1 LYLLFTLEHHTKL
14 FALTKIEG
22 TTETGGSS
30 SGGGGSATNTT
41 TTNTSIDTVLDSS
54 RYFVT
59 KILQSTTTNETS
71 SSTTTPTRTALL
83 GFGFRDR
90 DIALDLLGN
99 VQQFQRSIQR
109 ELDAKVLKE
118 KFTAIPQLGT
128 HDKIHISSMPGC
140 PSRSGSRRAKTTIK
154 KYTTTRT
161 APRTAGYGGGV
172 LVKKPPPGAGV
183 ATTTPDL
190 GPMPPSNNEG
200 HRTKIDND
208 HTNPNAAGTGAAGT
222 VATATDDDEEEEDFG
237 DFQDGKAIIT
247 MTAAAA
253 ATTTTTAVL
262 DEDARLDQEI
272 EEVFE
277 EFQL

>member
-1 LYLLFTLEHHTKL
+1 MYLLFTLEQHTKL

-22 TTETGGSS
+22 TTETGRSS
-30 SGGGGSATNTT
+30 S
-41 TTNTSIDTVLDSS
+41 NTSIDTVLDSS

-59 KILQSTTTNETS
+59 KILQATTTNTTS
-71 SSTTTPTRTALL
+71 SRCTTQTPTRTALL

-90 DIALDLLGN
+90 EIALDLLGN

-109 ELDAKVLKE
+109 ELEAQVLHE

-128 HDKIHISSMPGC
+128 YDKIHIASMPG
-140 PSRSGSRRAKTTIK
+140 SQSNRGSCRRR
-154 KYTTTRT
+154 TTTT
-161 APRTAGYGGGV
+161 TTKTPSTTKKKKSGGGGGV

-183 ATTTPDL
+183 AMTTASDPI
-190 GPMPPSNNEG
+190 PPSHKEG
-200 HRTKIDND
+200 HRTKIDHD
-208 HTNPNAAGTGAAGT
+208 HTNPHAAGTGAAGT
-222 VATATDDDEEEEDFG
+222 VAAATAEEEEEDFG
-237 DFQDGKAIIT
+237 DFQDGQAIIT
-247 MTAAAA
+247 TTA
-253 ATTTTTAVL
+253 ATTATAVVL